1 MGSRR
6 TRTDGAAGQTL
17 VLFALGVTVLVML
30 VALVVD
36 GGNGLAQRRDAQNDA
51 DFAALAGA
59 RIVAHFVAGDLSN
72 GTDANVRQAI
82 VNSVSATGGTVTFGS
97 PTGPRYVDTAGA
109 TKGYVGAFGSA
120 PPPAGTV
127 GVVVPAS
134 RTFRTY
140 FLGIIQVPSLT
151 ASATATARGGY
162 AAGAPGGGVFPVG
175 IAEAFFL
182 VPGRMPCGGE
192 VSTDP
197 GSPCYPQH
205 MTPGTLNVP
214 GGFGWLKLGAAGKC
228 TGFGLGMTNDGCDEN
243 KPFLQ
248 SEIGPPPN
256 SHGCCTAPSGDPAKD
271 RIGSL
276 PGNKASADCDWY
288 IDNKVIITVPVWDYA
303 GGTGANGWYHI
314 IGFTGFQLTACNGGK
329 DIEGVWRQPFY
340 VGPTTSVPGFAGAPL
355 AVQLIK

>member
-1 MGSRR
+1 MHPRRRGREGSK
-6 TRTDGAAGQTL
+6 GQTI
-17 VLFALGVTVLVML
+17 VLFTLMITAFILGIGLVI
-30 VALVVD
+30 D
-36 GGNGLAQRRDAQNDA
+36 GGYALAERREAQNAA

-59 RIVAHFVAGDLSN
+59 RIVAHKVAGDTLN

-82 VNSVSATGGTVTFGS
+82 VNSVAATGGTVTFGS
-97 PTGPRYVDTAGA
+97 PDGPTYVNQAGS
-109 TKGYVGAFGSA
+109 TLGFVGDGWAI
-120 PPPAGTV
+120 PAGTV
-127 GVVVPAS
+127 GVKVRAS
-134 RTFRTY
+134 QTWSPF
-140 FLGIIQVPSLT
+140 FLGIIG
-151 ASATATARGGY
+151 ASSWSAGADATARGGY

-175 IAEAFFL
+175 IAEANLL

-192 VSTDP
+192 ISTDP
-197 GSPCYPQH
+197 NSPCYPMH

-214 GGFGWLKLGAAGKC
+214 GGFGWLKLGRAGKC
-228 TGFGLGMTNDGCDEN
+228 SEFDLGMTDTGCEED

-256 SHGCCTAPSGDPAKD
+256 SHGCCGVPSGNPVKD

-276 PGNKASADCDWY
+276 PGNKVSADCSY
-288 IDNKVIITVPVWDYA
+288 YVNNKIIVTVPVWDDA

-340 VGPTTSVPGFAGAPL
+340 VGPTTSTPGFAGAPL